1 MLTIPGPCHRY
12 CDGVTR
18 RSFLKVGGL
27 ALGGLTLPGLL
38 QAETRAGITR
48 GHKSVMMV
56 YLSGGLAHQDTFDLK
71 PDAPAEIR
79 GEFKPI
85 PTNVPGI
92 DFGEHLPR
100 LARLADKG
108 TRVAPISIYRAID
121 ALLEAGVIH
130 RLESKNAFFAC
141 RRMDHRTGRRPI
153 FLSCENCNAVQ
164 EVDSEGIF
172 DTIDRLARG
181 ASFQPRV
188 KFVEVSGLCR
198 ACQSK
203 KD

>member
-1 MLTIPGPCHRY
+1 MSEAAPRTPFPAPEKANS
-12 CDGVTR
+12 
-18 RSFLKVGGL
+18 RSL
-27 ALGGLTLPGLL
+27 AK
-38 QAETRAGITR
+38 AVERASEAFAAKNIRFTKLR
-48 GHKSVMMV
+48 QMV
-56 YLSGGLAHQDTFDLK
+56 YE
-71 PDAPAEIR
+71 EIAATYSSI
-79 GEFKPI
+79 GAYEI
-85 PTNVPGI
+85 
-92 DFGEHLPR
+92 
-100 LARLADKG
+100 LARMADKG

-153 FLSCENCNAVQ
+153 FLSCERCNAVQ

>member
-1 MLTIPGPCHRY
+1 MTEATAKQQALP
-12 CDGVTR
+12 VTSAER
-18 RSFLKVGGL
+18 KLAKVVERANQAFAEKNLRFTKLRQDVFEEIAATHASIGAYDIL
-27 ALGGLTLPGLL
+27 AKL
-38 QAETRAGITR
+38 AE
-48 GHKSVMMV
+48 
-56 YLSGGLAHQDTFDLK
+56 
-71 PDAPAEIR
+71 
-79 GEFKPI
+79 
-85 PTNVPGI
+85 
-92 DFGEHLPR
+92 
-100 LARLADKG
+100 KG
-108 TRVAPISIYRAID
+108 TRLAPISVYRAID

-172 DTIDRLARG
+172 DTIDRLSRD

-198 ACQSK
+198 NCQSK